1 MEGDQDTVFGPL
13 KVKFK
18 IADAHL
24 ARQQLGGTGFLRGK
38 VGGASVRDNSGTR
51 DPKLFRQLFSSAPA
65 IGDNADGEKQQTET
79 SSQGSGRQDGLK
91 RIEHAPWSSYR
102 AIRADHEPPPRTAR
116 TQYWIALCSTPTLP
130 SKKYTVQALDG
141 SAA

>member
-1 MEGDQDTVFGPL
+1 MPISSVYTPDGKHIRNVCGAAEIVVVEGDQDTVFSPL

-18 IADAHL
+18 IADDHR
-24 ARQQLGGTGFLRGK
+24 ARQ
-38 VGGASVRDNSGTR
+38 A
-51 DPKLFRQLFSSAPA
+51 FRLFSSAPA

-79 SSQGSGRQDGLK
+79 SSQGSGPHDGLK
-91 RIEHAPWSSYR
+91 RIEDALWRWYR
-102 AIRADHEPPPRTAR
+102 VIRPDHELPPRTAR